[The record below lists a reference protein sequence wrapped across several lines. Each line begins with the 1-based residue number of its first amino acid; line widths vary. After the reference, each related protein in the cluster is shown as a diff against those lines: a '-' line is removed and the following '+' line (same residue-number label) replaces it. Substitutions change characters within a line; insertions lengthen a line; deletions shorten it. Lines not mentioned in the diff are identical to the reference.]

1 MNAFHDALELLKIRI
16 RATETA
22 ATTQIVFRAV
32 TNELEV
38 DEESDV
44 HHESH
49 AFMRYG
55 RGGIEAVRE
64 RLHER
69 LMEVV
74 GEHESILDRML
85 EESDTPLYEAM
96 TAALQRFR
104 AVVRLL
110 TEEDSDSSD
119 SSDSE

>member
-1 MNAFHDALELLKIRI
+1 MNAYHDALEVLKSRL
-16 RATETA
+16 RATESE
-22 ATTQIVFRAV
+22 ATTRAV
-32 TNELEV
+32 FSAITNELDV

-55 RGGIEAVRE
+55 RGGINAVRE

-74 GEHESILDRML
+74 GEHEPILDRLL
-85 EESDTPLYEAM
+85 ENSDTPLYEAM
-96 TAALQRFR
+96 TLALQRFR
-104 AVVRLL
+104 GVVRLL
-110 TEEDSDSSD
+110 MDSDSDSS
-119 SSDSE
+119 SDSE